1 MLNLKHLYYF
11 YVFGQELSITQAAK
25 RLRLTPPAL
34 SNQLKELENFV
45 GYKLYTREKGKIKL
59 TDKGKVVCKYS
70 VKIFSPYEELRSVV
84 QNQWHA

>member
-1 MLNLKHLYYF
+1 M
-11 YVFGQELSITQAAK
+11 SITQAAK